1 MAFRRSTVRSRSA
14 PPLKTNDLRR
24 RSNVGFFILY
34 AVLYATRP
42 AAVQSATLRL
52 GDKRGLPNPEPPS
65 PARVSAAVAR
75 LSRRHARACDHLAS
89 VFGEG
94 SAAVVALARRVDAL
108 YTAGRFD
115 QPERASRLRDLA
127 MWLDA
132 AAE

>member
-1 MAFRRSTVRSRSA
+1 M
-14 PPLKTNDLRR
+14 
-24 RSNVGFFILY
+24 
-34 AVLYATRP
+34 
-42 AAVQSATLRL
+42 RL
-52 GDKRGLPNPEPPS
+52 GDKGDQPNPEPPS

-108 YTAGRFD
+108 YAAGRFD

-132 AAE
+132 AAESIEAENNDAAEVHVLLDGIVRECEFIESAASVAA